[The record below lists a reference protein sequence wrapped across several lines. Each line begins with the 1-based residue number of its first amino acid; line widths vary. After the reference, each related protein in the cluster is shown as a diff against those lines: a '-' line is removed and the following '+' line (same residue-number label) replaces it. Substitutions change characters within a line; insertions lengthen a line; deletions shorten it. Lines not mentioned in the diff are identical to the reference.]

1 MRASKEDADVDT
13 AVDDEHRLIAE
24 VTWTGGDD
32 LLLRETNRESD
43 IARLVHFDLSRSAG
57 RGSSVLGGIVRRRDT
72 RKEPGWIAH
81 VSAAPRTRDGRG
93 LTFDV

>member
-1 MRASKEDADVDT
+1 
-13 AVDDEHRLIAE
+13 VDDEHRLIAE